1 MSTAEERG
9 ARLRATLIGG
19 TAVLMWGTLALLTT
33 MSGRVPPF
41 LLVALTFTVGF
52 SLALAKWLILRDR
65 GWRHLRQPVGVW
77 ALGIF
82 GLFGYHAFY
91 FTALRSAPAV
101 EASLIAYLAPLLIIL
116 FSALLP
122 GERLRWYHVLGA
134 FTGLAGAVV
143 LLAGGKGFGFQGIY
157 WFGYLAAA
165 ACALIWSSYS
175 VLSRRYAHVPTDI
188 IGGYCGVA
196 AILAI
201 LCHIAFER
209 TIWPDGLEWLAI
221 LGIGLGPVGAA
232 FYTWDHG
239 CKRGDIKAVGAA
251 MYLTPLLSTILLI
264 AFGRAVPTWA
274 LAAACALI
282 TGGALIAAGDLLK
295 MRNGVV
301 RARRAP

>member
-1 MSTAEERG
+1 MSTAADPA

-19 TAVLMWGTLALLTT
+19 TAVLMWATLALLTT
-33 MSGRVPPF
+33 LSGRVPPF
-41 LLVALTFTVGF
+41 QLVAMVFTIAF
-52 SLALAKWLILRDR
+52 SLACAKWLILGDR
-65 GWRHLRQPVGVW
+65 GWRHLRQPAGVW

-122 GERLRWYHVLGA
+122 GERLRWFHVLGA
-134 FTGLAGAVV
+134 LAGLAGAVV
-143 LLAGGKGFGFQGIY
+143 LLAGGGGFAFKGEY

-188 IGGYCGVA
+188 IGGYCGA
-196 AILAI
+196 AAVLAT
-201 LCHIAFER
+201 LFHLAFEP
-209 TIWPDGLEWLAI
+209 TVWPDGFEWLAV
-221 LGIGLGPVGAA
+221 LGLGLGPVGAA
-232 FYTWDHG
+232 FFVWDHG
-239 CKRGDIKAVGAA
+239 CKRGDIKALGAA
-251 MYLTPLLSTILLI
+251 MYAAPLFSTILLV
-264 AFGRAVPTWA
+264 AFGRAAPSWA

-282 TGGALIAAGDLLK
+282 AGGALIAAGDLLK
-295 MRNGVV
+295 
-301 RARRAP
+301 RRKGAD